1 MTRQIKKILT
11 AMMVAYIPSL
21 LIVAALIGGE
31 TAFFDTPFAFAV
43 LIILIY
49 TLPVLIGVI
58 EAASCLIRL
67 KESQWHISI
76 YNGMTMLIALCG
88 VILAF
93 AGNEMIYF
101 SLILAA
107 LLLIMELIHYIRNKR
122 ESNLV
127 SFFKQKSF
135 WVIVLGIVL
144 IVTLCA
150 GGYRS
155 LLDAENKTDPLLS
168 ITYRMEDM
176 EDKASGS

>member
-1 MTRQIKKILT
+1 MTRQMKKILT

-107 LLLIMELIHYIRNKR
+107 LLLIMELIHYIRTKR

-135 WVIVLGIVL
+135 WVIVLSIVL

-150 GGYRS
+150 GVYRY
-155 LLDAENKTDPLLS
+155 LLDAENKADPLLS
-168 ITYRMEDM
+168 ITYRMED
-176 EDKASGS
+176 KAAGS